1 MRAACC
7 EATVLRNEVIAPDIR
22 LLTVVWPDRDHA
34 PHAGQFF
41 TLRAWGADEAPFL
54 SRPISVHRWNP
65 DSSTIEFLY
74 QVVGEG
80 TEKIA
85 QLKMKDPF
93 QLTGPMGN
101 GFDVPDILSK
111 YNNREGIV
119 IDTRFNGGGRL
130 HEDIEILFSGQKYF
144 TQVVRGREAC
154 DMPSRRWNKPSIM
167 VMCEA
172 NYSNAH
178 GTPWVYSHRGIG
190 KLVGMPVPGTMTS
203 VSWERLQD
211 PSLVFGIPVV
221 GYRLPDGS
229 YLENSQLEPDIK
241 VANSPETIVKGED
254 TQLKAAVEELLK
266 ELEK

>member
-1 MRAACC
+1 MKCLILRRRTL
-7 EATVLRNEVIAPDIR
+7 TVLACALLAAAMFALVNAPAVAEASA
-22 LLTVVWPDRDHA
+22 TDRQLPIYCVQRDQKMLA
-34 PHAGQFF
+34 ISFDA
-41 TLRAWGADEAPFL
+41 AWGNED
-54 SRPISVHRWNP
+54 
-65 DSSTIEFLY
+65 T
-74 QVVGEG
+74 Q
-80 TEKIA
+80 
-85 QLKMKDPF
+85 QLI
-93 QLTGPMGN
+93 
-101 GFDVPDILSK
+101 DILGK

-144 TQVVRGREAC
+144 TQVVRGRETC

-178 GTPWVYSHRGIG
+178 GTPWVYSHRGLG

-221 GYRLPDGS
+221 GYRLSDGS